1 MSAYI
6 ASGWAWVQA
15 HPAECWIAV
24 SAVLNLLL
32 RLKTAEKWVE
42 QLEKTRIGAAL
53 VGVVRSLGVD
63 PASALRTLVVMAS
76 TKAAASGIGSHG
88 APPSAGTTM
97 QPPPS
102 TTTTQHDTGD
112 AR

>member
-1 MSAYI
+1 MSAYVSS
-6 ASGWAWVQA
+6 AWAWVQA

-42 QLEKTRIGAAL
+42 QVERTRVGAAV

-76 TKAAASGIGSHG
+76 AKAAAGGIGSHG
-88 APPSAGTTM
+88 APPSTGSTIA
-97 QPPPS
+97 PPS
-102 TTTTQHDTGD
+102 TTQGSTGGD
-112 AR
+112 R